1 MSERNGFS
9 ACSHK
14 ILLLKTFRHG
24 IRRDIGNGT
33 LSLTAGLVK
42 LVQERKRKIPVL
54 AAGGIVDGRGLVAA
68 LGLGADGVVLG
79 TRLWASEEAIG
90 PKAYKKALVEAESC
104 DDVVRTQVFDMICN
118 SFRTTKWP
126 APYDSSGVL
135 RNRMT
140 HEWDTKLHELANE
153 IDYPSNGLDVAM
165 KWTKAV
171 EGQRPDSACIY
182 SGQGVG
188 EISSIEPAYDIV
200 KMIEKEATES
210 LMKLQNVFLPCE
222 D

>member
-1 MSERNGFS
+1 
-9 ACSHK
+9 
-14 ILLLKTFRHG
+14 
-24 IRRDIGNGT
+24 
-33 LSLTAGLVK
+33 LTARLVI
-42 LVQERKRKIPVL
+42 LAQERKRKIPVL

-90 PKAYKKALVEAESC
+90 PKAYKNALVEARSC
-104 DDVVRTQVFDMICN
+104 DDVVRTQVFDLIWN
-118 SFRTTKWP
+118 SFRTTIWP

-153 IDYPSNGLDVAM
+153 IVHPSNGSNVVI
-165 KWTKAV
+165 KFKKAV
-171 EGQRPDSACIY
+171 ESQRPDFACVY

-188 EISSIEPAYDIV
+188 EISSIEPAYSIV
-200 KMIEKEATES
+200 QKIEKEAIES
-210 LMKLQNVFLPCE
+210 LMKLQTVLLPCL